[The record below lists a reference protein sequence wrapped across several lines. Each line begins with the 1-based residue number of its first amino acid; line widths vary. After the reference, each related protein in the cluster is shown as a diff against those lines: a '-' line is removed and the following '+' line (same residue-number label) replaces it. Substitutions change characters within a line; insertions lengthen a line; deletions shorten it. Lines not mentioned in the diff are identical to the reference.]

1 MPTAGRLAAAVLFA
15 ALGWYVSQL
24 IMAQMDEG
32 TQPVWYAE
40 INALIGVAMG
50 WTVAG
55 SRARGPWMA
64 AVSYGLT
71 ATIAMVF
78 WIIFL
83 HSFVQ
88 MIKNSMRGSYG
99 SNPSNALVDVFR
111 LMMDTGA
118 LMSTSVIITTLLGG
132 GILAGLVTEYVAR
145 RNN

>member
-24 IMAQMDEG
+24 IMAEMEEG
-32 TQPVWYAE
+32 TQPAWYAE
-40 INALIGVAMG
+40 INAVIGLLMG
-50 WTVAG
+50 WIVAG

-78 WIIFL
+78 WIMFL
-83 HSFVQ
+83 HSFIQ
-88 MIKNSMRGSYG
+88 MIKNAMRGTYG

-111 LMMDTGA
+111 LMFDTGA
-118 LMSTSVIITTLLGG
+118 MMSTSVIITTLVGG
-132 GILAGLVTEYVAR
+132 GILAGLITEYVAR